1 MQSLV
6 TQPPPCTYTHTHTRM
21 HAGTRMHTH
30 MRTHTHA
37 HTHTHTH
44 TLLYSSPCEHMIVQ
58 EVHPHQHTCGVD
70 NITNYHSV
78 HRDNWAIQ
86 PMYSHTPIIKACCY
100 SNGYQCACAV
110 TVQILQALTDLCLIR
125 TTCINHFTTQVPL
138 HLLINLCFTVPS
150 VSSLEN
156 FKAHSLFTTVSNATT
171 RL

>member
-6 TQPPPCTYTHTHTRM
+6 TQPPPCTYTHTHTHM

-86 PMYSHTPIIKACCY
+86 PMYSHTPDNKGLLLQQWLPVCMCCDSIDFIGAHRLVFNQNY
-100 SNGYQCACAV
+100 MHQPLYHIGSITSVNQPLFFC
-110 TVQILQALTDLCLIR
+110 TIR
-125 TTCINHFTTQVPL
+125 VFP
-138 HLLINLCFTVPS
+138 
-150 VSSLEN
+150 
-156 FKAHSLFTTVSNATT
+156 
-171 RL
+171 